1 MQQYR
6 DYDPFAWLYATHWG
20 AEFHKQ
26 STAVLDRL
34 LLHLLRPGAPVLDL
48 CCGDGR
54 LTAALHQRGFRVT
67 GIDGSEHMLEFARH
81 RAPQVPFI
89 AADAR
94 TFELD
99 ERFDAVLS
107 TFDALNHIMSP
118 DEFAAVCRQVVRVL
132 HPGGYFA
139 FDLNREE
146 AFTDYWSQTATQIE
160 PGMVSVS
167 IGTYDPNDRI
177 ARCDITLFRL
187 LDDAWQRSDFGLSEY
202 AHREEDVL
210 NSLFAAGFVDAKVYD
225 AAADLGMHG
234 NIGQG
239 RSYFLARRGI

>member
-20 AEFHKQ
+20 ADFHKQ
-26 STAVLDRL
+26 SLAVLDRL
-34 LLHLLRPGAPVLDL
+34 VLHQLQPGAAVLDL

-54 LTAALHQRGFRVT
+54 LAAALHRRGFRVT
-67 GIDGSEHMLEFARH
+67 GVDGSERMLEFARS

-99 ERFDAVLS
+99 EPVDAVLS

-118 DEFAAVCRQVVRVL
+118 DEFAAVCRQVAHALR
-132 HPGGYFA
+132 PGGYFA

-146 AFTDYWSQTATQIE
+146 AFTDYWAQSSTQIE
-160 PGMVSVS
+160 RDMVNVC
-167 IGTYDPNDRI
+167 IGTYNPHDRI

-187 LDDAWQRSDFGLSEY
+187 SNDAWQRSDFSLSEY

-210 NSLFAAGFVDAKVYD
+210 NSLFAAGFADAKVYD
-225 AAADLGMHG
+225 AATDLGMYG